1 MEELDLLKRDWKK
14 NANSFQQV
22 SDSEINA
29 MTHKSSSSI
38 VKWILMVSILEFFI
52 WATLSY
58 CTNSDIYDNMAHKG
72 ISTFFKV
79 YDYLNYAIIFTFI
92 VLFYRNYKR
101 ISVSDSTADLAGS
114 ILRTHR
120 TVKYYIWYNLTM
132 IGLAIAIGFVVG
144 LLYNPEMASLRDK
157 VANSKQLMIAIAAMM
172 VLCIAFFIAV
182 VWIIYRFAYGRLLK
196 KLYGNYME
204 LKQNQL

>member
-1 MEELDLLKRDWKK
+1 MEELDLLKKDWKK

-38 VKWILMVSILEFFI
+38 VKWILAVSILEFLI

-58 CTNSDIYDNMAHKG
+58 CTNSDIYDNMSHQG

-79 YDYLNYAIIFTFI
+79 YDYVNYAIIFTFI
-92 VLFYRNYKR
+92 VLFYRNYQK
-101 ISVSDSTADLAGS
+101 ISVSDSTTHLMDS

-132 IGLAIAIGFVVG
+132 IGLAIAIGFTVG
-144 LLYNPEMASLRDK
+144 LLYNPDMEALREK
-157 VANSKQLMIAIAAMM
+157 VAHSNQLMLGIVTLML
-172 VLCIAFFIAV
+172 LCIVFFIAV

-196 KLYGNYME
+196 KLYGNYIE